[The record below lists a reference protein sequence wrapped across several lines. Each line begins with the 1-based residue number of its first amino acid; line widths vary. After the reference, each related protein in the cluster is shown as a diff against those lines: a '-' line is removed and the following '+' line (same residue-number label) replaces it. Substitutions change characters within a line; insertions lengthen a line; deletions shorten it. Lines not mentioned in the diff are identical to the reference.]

1 MFKRTLKEPDTRLRH
16 ERWADT
22 MSSNFDVFQYLL
34 FFILIGIPIYYTI
47 GYTMPIFLAPIL
59 LMFHG
64 ANAIPRWIKRAVHPV
79 LVTALVM
86 VLVSWV
92 ISLTQGHSLQWGLQ
106 RFKTGN
112 SYLQYFIGVKSLPP
126 PSAGDIL
133 TSMLDAT
140 IVAWAMPMLRLPFRP
155 FATVLIEILVP
166 NLFLA
171 IPSLFIY
178 PALCFA
184 IGTSPT
190 NSLAFAPCSITLAL
204 AQTSPNNLGGN
215 FNVIT
220 PVVVVSGICGLIIGP
235 TILKLIRIPGDDYV
249 TKGVVLAA
257 NSSAIAT
264 AILLEAYIRAAAL
277 SSLSMS
283 VFGILFVVLTAIP
296 PGGSAPMHKTVR

>member
-1 MFKRTLKEPDTRLRH
+1 
-16 ERWADT
+16 

-140 IVAWAMPMLRLPFRP
+140 IVAWAMPMCKYSRELWHFITFLSSPLP
-155 FATVLIEILVP
+155 LL
-166 NLFLA
+166 
-171 IPSLFIY
+171 
-178 PALCFA
+178 
-184 IGTSPT
+184 
-190 NSLAFAPCSITLAL
+190 TL
-204 AQTSPNNLGGN
+204 
-215 FNVIT
+215 
-220 PVVVVSGICGLIIGP
+220 
-235 TILKLIRIPGDDYV
+235 
-249 TKGVVLAA
+249 
-257 NSSAIAT
+257 SSAT
-264 AILLEAYIRAAAL
+264 QYDYP
-277 SSLSMS
+277 S
-283 VFGILFVVLTAIP
+283 VHL
-296 PGGSAPMHKTVR
+296 RQWY